1 MTCRRL
7 LRCTRPFGLAV
18 AILLV
23 LGTGAFAGVGVWT
36 LTGVPLTATQYSL
49 TTFTLTVTD
58 LSLLD
63 EIGCVVV
70 NATSSFSVSSVGVG
84 NASNGRAWVGSH
96 TSTTFTVQSLDGG
109 GRLQA
114 PASLTFT
121 VDATPLASGIHAWSA
136 VAYRQQDCSGSA
148 VPGVPAVTITVLTGT
163 PTPTPQATPSV
174 TPRPTPQPSGSPMPT
189 PSPGQTASAV
199 PSVVPS
205 ASSVASPRPVA
216 SAAVVNPP
224 VAASS
229 GASGPSAGPT
239 SASQAGTPG
248 LSSDTATGAASAGGL
263 AVPQPDGEEL
273 TFGSSG
279 TTLGLGGFVVPV
291 TVFGV
296 PAVLILLWVALQVA
310 GGVIWLPAA
319 RRVRGG
325 GGTEEP
331 TEAR

>member
-1 MTCRRL
+1 MRRNRL
-7 LRCTRPFGLAV
+7 LRGTRPFGLAV

-23 LGTGAFAGVGVWT
+23 LAGGAGAGVGVWT
-36 LTGVPLTATQYSL
+36 LTGVPLTATQYAL

-96 TSTTFTVQSLDGG
+96 TSTTFTVHSLDGG

-121 VDATPLASGIHAWSA
+121 VDATPLASGIHSWSA
-136 VAYRQQDCSGSA
+136 VAYRQQDCSGSVVA
-148 VPGVPAVTITVLTGT
+148 GIPAVTITVLAGT
-163 PTPTPQATPSV
+163 PTPTPQPTPSASPRA
-174 TPRPTPQPSGSPMPT
+174 TPRPSGSSTPM
-189 PSPGQTASAV
+189 PGQTASAV
-199 PSVVPS
+199 PSVLPS
-205 ASSVASPRPVA
+205 ASFVASSRPVA
-216 SAAVVNPP
+216 SGAVVNPP
-224 VAASS
+224 GAGPS
-229 GASGPSAGPT
+229 GGSGGPSAGPT

-248 LSSDTATGAASAGGL
+248 LSSDTAPGAVSAGGL
-263 AVPQPDGEEL
+263 AVPQPDGEHL
-273 TFGSSG
+273 TVGGSG
-279 TTLGLGGFVVPV
+279 TNVGLGGFVVPV

-296 PAVLILLWVALQVA
+296 PALFILLWVALQVA

-331 TEAR
+331 NGAR